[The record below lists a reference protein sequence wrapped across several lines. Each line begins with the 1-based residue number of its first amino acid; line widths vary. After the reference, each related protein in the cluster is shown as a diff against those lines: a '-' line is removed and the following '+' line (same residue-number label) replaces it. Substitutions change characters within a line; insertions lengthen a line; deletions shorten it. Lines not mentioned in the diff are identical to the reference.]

1 MRQLGERLSVL
12 ALATFVV
19 AAVVGLAFLAGYVV
33 GKLLL

>member
-12 ALATFVV
+12 ALAASLV

>member
-1 MRQLGERLSVL
+1 MRQLAERLSVL
-12 ALATFVV
+12 ALAILVV

>member
-1 MRQLGERLSVL
+1 MRQLGERVSVIAVAAFL
-12 ALATFVV
+12 V